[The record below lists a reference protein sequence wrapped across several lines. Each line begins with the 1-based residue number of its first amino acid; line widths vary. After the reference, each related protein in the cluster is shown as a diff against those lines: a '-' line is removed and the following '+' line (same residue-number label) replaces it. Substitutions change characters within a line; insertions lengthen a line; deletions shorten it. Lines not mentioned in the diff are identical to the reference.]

1 VRSKSKTIESIL
13 FDAVKSVWGA
23 EGLPQTLAVFH
34 VAGEVADP

>member
-1 VRSKSKTIESIL
+1 MRSKSKTIESIL
-13 FDAVKSVWGA
+13 FDAVKGVRGA